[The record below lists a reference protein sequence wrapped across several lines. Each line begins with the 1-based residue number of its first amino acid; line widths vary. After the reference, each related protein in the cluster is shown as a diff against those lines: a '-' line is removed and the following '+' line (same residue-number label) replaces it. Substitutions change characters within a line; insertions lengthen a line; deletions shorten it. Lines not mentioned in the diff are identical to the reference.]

1 MARALADPHR
11 ISSTVSRFP
20 GRGDNLLSDDL
31 GAAAPHAQCG
41 SRLHRDLFDLDRGRS
56 GCGRNGGAEEQDGG
70 DRCVDRHGEIDQVAE
85 ALDVRLEVGKR
96 QREVYRL
103 GNMDDEGHRF
113 LQLAHKIAAHSQVA
127 LVEVTLER
135 NDPFG
140 VRGRDGN
147 LFASGAGTPCEL

>member
-1 MARALADPHR
+1 M
-11 ISSTVSRFP
+11 
-20 GRGDNLLSDDL
+20 
-31 GAAAPHAQCG
+31 
-41 SRLHRDLFDLDRGRS
+41 
-56 GCGRNGGAEEQDGG
+56 
-70 DRCVDRHGEIDQVAE
+70 
-85 ALDVRLEVGKR
+85 RLEVGKR